1 MADSATTIPPRPTCG
16 LRDAPLSAW
25 VGFAAVVFS
34 GLYVAS
40 DVIEA
45 LQGGFSDPQLVLTF
59 IAEAAIPFVVVGL
72 YLVQRPKIGVLGSC
86 SAAAYAYSYVFFTGT
101 VVYAIVQ
108 STVDYAALIK
118 GLGTWMTIHGV
129 VMVVSGL
136 GFGVAVIR
144 AGVLPVW
151 TGFTLIVGVLAV
163 AVSQTAP
170 EGVQVVAAAIRA
182 AAFAGM
188 GLALLLQCGRQG
200 APSRGTRGFRS
211 PRTARRGQTSSGPPL
226 SPRERRGLRQ

>member
-1 MADSATTIPPRPTCG
+1 VG
-16 LRDAPLSAW
+16 L
-25 VGFAAVVFS
+25 AAVVFS
-34 GLYVAS
+34 CLYVAS

-45 LQGGFSDPQLVLTF
+45 VQGGFSDPQLVLTF
-59 IAEAAIPFVVVGL
+59 VAEVAIPFVVVGL
-72 YLVQRPKIGVLGSC
+72 YLAQRPKIGRLGSL

-108 STVDYAALIK
+108 STVDYAALTK
-118 GLGTWMTIHGV
+118 TVGVWMTIHGA

-144 AGVLPVW
+144 ADVLPAW
-151 TGFTLIVGVLAV
+151 TGLTLMVGVLAV

-188 GLALLLQCGRQG
+188 GLALMSGRR
-200 APSRGTRGFRS
+200 P
-211 PRTARRGQTSSGPPL
+211 
-226 SPRERRGLRQ
+226 

>member
-1 MADSATTIPPRPTCG
+1 MTSAAAVRPSEP
-16 LRDAPLSAW
+16 LRGTRLVRW
-25 VGFAAVVFS
+25 VGTAAVVFS
-34 GLYVAS
+34 VLYIAS

-45 LQGGFSDPQLVLTF
+45 VQGGFSDPQLVLTF
-59 IAEAAIPFVVVGL
+59 IAEVAIPFVVVGL
-72 YLVQRPKIGVLGSC
+72 YLVQRPKIGVLGC
-86 SAAAYAYSYVFFTGT
+86 LGAAAYAYSYVFFTGA

-108 STVDYAALIK
+108 STVDYAALVK
-118 GLGTWMTIHGV
+118 DLGVWMTIHGV

-144 AGVLPVW
+144 ARVLPAW
-151 TGFTLIVGVLAV
+151 TGFMLIVGVLAV

-170 EGVQVVAAAIRA
+170 EEVQVVAAAIRA